1 MTVEEI
7 FNKVATHM
15 VNGLMYHDELAEAF
29 GFLGLYGYSVQQDYH
44 HLEETNNYR
53 RLSHYY
59 STHYHKLIVLEAIEN
74 PHLVPEIWVKY
85 DTFSVDS
92 ATRKSAVKDFMTKWI
107 KWERE
112 TKQFYT
118 SMRQELVN
126 IGELAAADKLEKYLK
141 DVSDELEQAEKYL
154 IELEAIGYDM
164 VTIIDHQSS
173 LHKKYKKKLG
183 W

>member
-59 STHYHKLIVLEAIEN
+59 STHYHKLIVLEAVLKLQKGKNGGKEC
-74 PHLVPEIWVKY
+74 PEWLVCSWLPCSRHGRW
-85 DTFSVDS
+85 
-92 ATRKSAVKDFMTKWI
+92 
-107 KWERE
+107 
-112 TKQFYT
+112 
-118 SMRQELVN
+118 L
-126 IGELAAADKLEKYLK
+126 L
-141 DVSDELEQAEKYL
+141 
-154 IELEAIGYDM
+154 
-164 VTIIDHQSS
+164 
-173 LHKKYKKKLG
+173 
-183 W
+183 

>member
-1 MTVEEI
+1 
-7 FNKVATHM
+7 
-15 VNGLMYHDELAEAF
+15 L
-29 GFLGLYGYSVQQDYH
+29 
-44 HLEETNNYR
+44 
-53 RLSHYY
+53 
-59 STHYHKLIVLEAIEN
+59 VLEKIEN
-74 PHLVPEIWVKY
+74 PQLIPDIWIKY

-92 ATRKSAVKDFMTKWI
+92 GTRKSAVKDFMTKWV

-126 IGELAAADKLEKYLK
+126 IGELAAADQLEKYLK

-164 VTIIDHQSS
+164 VTIIDHQFS